1 MYHPHQKP
9 SHTLLLLSQQNRPSY
24 ALCSRR
30 SARTDEDLT
39 VLAPS
44 DPPPAPS
51 AVEPEGSASLADK
64 LLLISAALAPELLK
78 TLAFLHRQIA
88 VGQAG
93 MVLN

>member
-1 MYHPHQKP
+1 MYHPHQKL

-64 LLLISAALAPELLK
+64 LLRFLSNSSHSMILRRTVLK
-78 TLAFLHRQIA
+78 LS
-88 VGQAG
+88 
-93 MVLN
+93 NP